1 MRTPQSESIT
11 LELRHPLAYVLGE
24 DSCTSLCSSTNKP
37 SISSGD
43 LQQVRSPR
51 SQRRSKGAAC
61 DRVLC
66 WPTCTI
72 EAPASFLSKNDL
84 AESKAF
90 SFSFSFSHHYHRHYT
105 LLIISKLARGFC
117 MLNKPQKSP
126 KTTQTARSDE
136 RKYAKIRVKLMIAL
150 TYGSAEARVGV
161 APFFLSRSSRR
172 CCWPAA
178 VLAGVGASPRC
189 CACTTSV
196 CVYERVCVRD
206 QTYRYCCLLPPQ

>member
-1 MRTPQSESIT
+1 MLLRAGSDMRTPQSESIT

-72 EAPASFLSKNDL
+72 EAPASVLSKNDL

-90 SFSFSFSHHYHRHYT
+90 SFSFSHLPSPLSSSSERS
-105 LLIISKLARGFC
+105 LEPSACSINRK
-117 MLNKPQKSP
+117 NPPKPRKQRDRTGENTQKY
-126 KTTQTARSDE
+126 E
-136 RKYAKIRVKLMIAL
+136 
-150 TYGSAEARVGV
+150 
-161 APFFLSRSSRR
+161 SS
-172 CCWPAA
+172 
-178 VLAGVGASPRC
+178 S
-189 CACTTSV
+189 
-196 CVYERVCVRD
+196 
-206 QTYRYCCLLPPQ
+206 